1 MIRAS
6 APVRLDFAG
15 GWTDVAPYST
25 EVGGVVVNAA
35 IALRAEVTLEP
46 GGTGHRLE
54 SRDLGQTLSIDHAD
68 QLAPDGR
75 LDLLKAAIRR
85 FELPPCR
92 LITRSEAPPGS
103 GLGSSGALDVALV
116 AASLAVFGNR
126 ATPPEEIAERAWELE
141 TIEAALAGGKQD
153 QFAAALGGF
162 HRFDFAAAVSIRPL
176 RIEPAFAEWLEHHL
190 IVCYTGQSRV
200 SSDTIRRVM
209 DRYASRDRAVVLAL
223 SNLRATAEEMAEA
236 LEAGAPAVVGRLL
249 SVNWRHQC
257 ALDPAIRTDGMAKL
271 EQAMDGAGSLGGKA
285 AGAGA
290 GGTMFF
296 LVERDP
302 AEAAR
307 AAREQGAMV
316 LPLRWS
322 AEGVRVW

>member
-15 GWTDVAPYST
+15 AWTDVAPFST
-25 EVGGVVVNAA
+25 DAGGVVVNAA
-35 IALRAEVTLEP
+35 IALRAGVTLELGGP
-46 GGTGHRLE
+46 GYRLE
-54 SRDLGQTLSIDHAD
+54 SRDLGQTVTVERPD
-68 QLAPDGR
+68 QLIQNGQ
-75 LDLLKAAIRR
+75 LDLLKAAVRL

-116 AASLAVFGNR
+116 AAALAAEGDR
-126 ATPPEEIAERAWELE
+126 ATHPEEIAERAWELE
-141 TIEAALAGGKQD
+141 AVEAALPGGKQD

-162 HRFDFAAAVSIRPL
+162 HRFDFGQAVAIRPL
-176 RIEPAFAEWLEHHL
+176 RIEPAFADWLARHVV
-190 IVCYTGQSRV
+190 VCYTGQSRV

-209 DRYASRDRAVVLAL
+209 ARYTARDAAVVDAL
-223 SNLRATAEEMAEA
+223 DSLRETAETMTEA
-236 LEAGAPAVVGRLL
+236 LEAGDPAAVGRLL
-249 SVNWRHQC
+249 SANWRHQC
-257 ALDPAIRTDGMAKL
+257 ALDPGMRTDGMAAL
-271 EQAMDGAGSLGGKA
+271 EQAMNQAGSLGGKA

-296 LVERDP
+296 LVEHDP

-307 AAREQGAMV
+307 VARAQGATV